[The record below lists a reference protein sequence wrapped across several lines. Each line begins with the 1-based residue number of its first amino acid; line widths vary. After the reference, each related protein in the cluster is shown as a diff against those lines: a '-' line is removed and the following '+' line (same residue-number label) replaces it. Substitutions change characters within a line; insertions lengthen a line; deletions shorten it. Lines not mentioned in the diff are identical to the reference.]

1 MPINFE
7 NFLEDKNWQSLTEH
21 FKSFPAS
28 LEKNIE
34 TAIEH
39 DKSKELRQWLK
50 DHYSIKKQNK
60 ELQEDLKKELFS
72 GNVIATDGTC
82 VECDLITGFQARIA
96 IVSVNYK
103 NNKAEYVTYISEPFI
118 DYSKN
123 DITEQ
128 LKYMQQKGA
137 GQVGLTST
145 HIRAIMLFKERDFA
159 LNRKEK
165 FKMVQGDIL
174 PYELRTGQGKLRGLN
189 ACLNLGR
196 KLLNDENV
204 LAVQGSTNRPALRW
218 VGTALDSGEYVELYD
233 YYNELNSFLEGGE
246 YTSKAHFNEEDT
258 RTFKDFNED
267 VKGKYSIGMYKV
279 KNRAYV
285 FYASKKNFDTM
296 ANLIFA
302 DSQFQSLRGFPLL
315 LDYADIIC
323 SRLFSA
329 SDFKKMVE
337 VKLAKKNRL
346 EIDIEERS
354 LRRR

>member
-1 MPINFE
+1 MAMNFE
-7 NFLEDKNWQSLTEH
+7 NFLDNSNWKPMVEH
-21 FKSFPAS
+21 FKTFPDS

-34 TAIEH
+34 IAIKN

-50 DHYSIKKQNK
+50 DHYSIKQENK
-60 ELQEDLKKELFS
+60 ELQESLRKELFS

-96 IVSVNYK
+96 IVSVNYR

-123 DITEQ
+123 DITDQ
-128 LKYMQQKGA
+128 LKQMQQKGA
-137 GQVGLTST
+137 GQSGLTSS
-145 HIRAIMLFKERDFA
+145 HIRSIMLFKERDFA

-165 FKMVQGDIL
+165 YKMVQGDIL
-174 PYELRTGQGKLRGLN
+174 PYELRTGQGKLRGLD

-196 KLLNDENV
+196 KLLNDENI
-204 LAVQGSTNRPALRW
+204 LAVQANTARPDLRW
-218 VGTALDSGEYVELYD
+218 VGTALESGEYVELYD
-233 YYNELNSFLEGGE
+233 YYNELNTFLEGGE
-246 YTSKAHFNEEDT
+246 YTSKAHFNEDDAK
-258 RTFKDFNED
+258 TFRDFNED
-267 VKGKYSIGMYKV
+267 VKGRFSIGMYKV

-285 FYASKKNFDTM
+285 FYACKKNFDTM
-296 ANLIFA
+296 VNLIFA

-337 VKLAKKNRL
+337 VKLAKKNKL